1 MAKWFRRG
9 SSENKALSMRRRLK
23 FTTIVLVSQMLLIA
37 LAIAWL
43 VHMIVI
49 AIYGAVYFIE
59 REPLILWVEISASAL
74 ITFFAVFVL
83 TIQIRRLSERRRS
96 DRDEQR

>member
-1 MAKWFRRG
+1 
-9 SSENKALSMRRRLK
+9 MRRRLK

-49 AIYGAVYFIE
+49 AVYGAVYFIE
-59 REPLILWVEISASAL
+59 REPLILWIEISASAL

-96 DRDEQR
+96 DRDEQM